1 MVNVK
6 IKSFILSIVL
16 PFLLLVN
23 CIYAQNDKGFVRE
36 QEGLPFLFCNLPH
49 SSHTQ
54 QNSGFSV
61 LYNYPGSISA
71 VIGEL
76 SLVYKNSNSDAFSI
90 GLGMI
95 HLLFGINKYILG
107 GDNSSIFL
115 NGSFGLLGDVGYLG
129 SVGISYLSLI
139 DEKSSLEFAFDGYF
153 NDGWG
158 GSGTNMVSLT
168 IARFQT
174 RGLNIT
180 FIYANKVSED
190 ILLSF
195 SAGISGTQFKY
206 IEYDEYY
213 QYVSKQEANN
223 LEYVGGTKWDSHLV
237 FPFGFTFSFHF

>member
-1 MVNVK
+1 MR
-6 IKSFILSIVL
+6 IKDFILSIVL
-16 PFLLLVN
+16 LFLLLVN
-23 CIYAQNDKGFVRE
+23 SIYAQNNKSFIRE

-49 SSHTQ
+49 TSHTQ

-71 VIGEL
+71 VGGEL
-76 SLVYKNSNSDAFSI
+76 SLVYKNSNSDAFSLGI
-90 GLGMI
+90 GMI
-95 HLLFGINKYILG
+95 HLLFGINKSILEH
-107 GDNSSIFL
+107 DSSVIFL

-129 SVGISYLSLI
+129 SVGISYLHLI
-139 DEKSSLEFAFDGYF
+139 NKKSSLEFAFDGYF

-158 GSGTNMVSLT
+158 GSGTNIVTLS

-195 SAGISGTQFKY
+195 SVGISGTQFKY
-206 IEYDEYY
+206 VEYDDYY
-213 QYVSKQEANN
+213 QYVSQKEANS
-223 LEYVGGTKWDSHLV
+223 LEYEGGSKWDSHLL
-237 FPFGFTFSFHF
+237 FPFGLTISFHF